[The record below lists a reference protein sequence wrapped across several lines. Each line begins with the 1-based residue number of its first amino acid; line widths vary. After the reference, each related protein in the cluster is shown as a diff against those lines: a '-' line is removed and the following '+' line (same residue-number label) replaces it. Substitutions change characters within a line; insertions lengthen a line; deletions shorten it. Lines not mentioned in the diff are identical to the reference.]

1 MLNIENDSCEIM
13 GTENK
18 MKDTILGKNRDKMP
32 NFLFRVMTVIMRL
45 IDFLN
50 NSSGKNFK
58 TLNLK
63 QGQVVVD
70 YGCGPARYIENASK
84 AVGTNGKVYAVDI
97 HPLAIENVNTKI
109 KQKQL
114 KNVEAVLAD
123 GYSTSLK
130 DKSIDV
136 IYALD
141 MFHMISSP
149 LGLLREFHRILK
161 DDGIAI
167 IEDGHQKRSETL
179 QKVNRTYLFR
189 VVEETNKHIKC
200 KKMNN

>member
-1 MLNIENDSCEIM
+1 MTEI
-13 GTENK
+13 K
-18 MKDTILGKNRDKMP
+18 STIFGKHRDKIS
-32 NFLFRVMTVIMRL
+32 NFPFRVMTVIMRL
-45 IDFLN
+45 MDLFN
-50 NSSGKNFK
+50 NSAGKNFK

-70 YGCGPARYIENASK
+70 YGCGPARYIEDASK

-97 HPLAIENVNTKI
+97 HPLAIKNVNAKI

-114 KNVEAVLAD
+114 KNVETVLAN

-149 LGLLREFHRILK
+149 SDLLQEFHRILK

-167 IEDGHQKRSETL
+167 IEDGHQKRSETIE
-179 QKVNRTYLFR
+179 KVNSTNIFEII
-189 VVEETNKHIKC
+189 EEIKQHIKC
-200 KKMNN
+200 KKK